1 MSFQKIIAAFLLFV
15 LIGGVLTGCGANASL
30 PPPGT
35 KRIAADEARGI
46 HFSNDKRTLVKYNRD
61 LPETE
66 YTIPGEVTAI
76 GEKAFEGC
84 FRLTNVTIPASVT
97 SIGNGAFE
105 GCESL
110 TNMTIPASVISIGNG
125 AFEGCGKV
133 EFSSDNRNFFTD
145 ASGALFDR
153 KNKTLLYFP
162 PAFSGAYTIPDGVT
176 AIGEAAFAG
185 CESLT
190 SVTIPA
196 GVTDIGEAA
205 FYECKNLTRVTIPA
219 SVTDIRKG
227 AFAEC
232 KNLTRVTIPVGV
244 TVIEDGAF
252 HKCESLTS
260 VTIPASVTD
269 IGYMAF
275 AECKSLARVTIP
287 ASVTD
292 IGKEA
297 FEGCPCETSVKKQF
311 PNYR

>member
-1 MSFQKIIAAFLLFV
+1 MSFPKIIRAFLSLA
-15 LIGGVLTGCGANASL
+15 LIGGGLTGCGANASL

-105 GCESL
+105 GC
-110 TNMTIPASVISIGNG
+110 
-125 AFEGCGKV
+125 GKV

-190 SVTIPA
+190 SVTIPVGVTTFGDRA
-196 GVTDIGEAA
+196 FANCKSLTSVTIPSGVTDIGEAA
-205 FYECKNLTRVTIPA
+205 FA
-219 SVTDIRKG
+219 G
-227 AFAEC
+227 
-232 KNLTRVTIPVGV
+232 
-244 TVIEDGAF
+244 
-252 HKCESLTS
+252 
-260 VTIPASVTD
+260 
-269 IGYMAF
+269 
-275 AECKSLARVTIP
+275 
-287 ASVTD
+287 
-292 IGKEA
+292 
-297 FEGCPCETSVKKQF
+297 
-311 PNYR
+311 